1 MHQSN
6 QEALI
11 VIEGRATYDRM
22 MSAACNADPEEAI
35 RQMQNFLKVYPD
47 FAQAHNDIAVV
58 FHRIGNSLKAL
69 AHYEKAHKLAP
80 LNLTFR
86 KNLADFYAVEL
97 DWTDE
102 AIHIYLDILKDNP
115 FDVETLNALGTL
127 NEQNGRKEQARQ
139 FYTRALQ
146 LDPLSSGARNALHS
160 IGGTAALEQLT
171 AGSSAG
177 VPHYGKAVP
186 EVTPVFEPAL
196 SAEEVYNE
204 ATDAASAG
212 RTGEAIILLEKL
224 IRYHPEEA
232 IAHNDLGVLYQQAG
246 DPEQSRRHHEEAV
259 RLFPGDI
266 TFQKNL
272 ADLLAVCFQEY
283 ENALK
288 IYISLLGKNPRD
300 IDLLKGVAF
309 ICLET
314 GKTADAET
322 FLQRILAIE
331 PWHAEARQMLR
342 QLDEGPKAAATAKS
356 AEEMHAEAVS
366 LAAEGRDPEAMNVL
380 EQLISHHPAHAVAFN
395 DLGVIRFRNGDTEGA
410 RKAYE
415 RAVELEPV
423 NPVFRRNLADLYF
436 AALGMT
442 DDAIR
447 IYLDIHRQNPR
458 DLETLVN
465 LGHICRSID
474 RPEEARSFYRRALEI
489 EPWNQDA
496 RTAMQA
502 MA

>member
-11 VIEGRATYDRM
+11 VIEGRATYERM
-22 MSAACNADPEEAI
+22 MSAVCNTDPEEAI
-35 RQMQNFLKVYPD
+35 RQVQNFLKVYPD
-47 FAQAHNDIAVV
+47 FAQAHNDIAVI
-58 FHRIGNSLKAL
+58 FHRIGNNLKAL

-80 LNLTFR
+80 LSITFR

-97 DWTDE
+97 DWSDE

-146 LDPLSSGARNALHS
+146 LDPLSINARNALHS
-160 IGGTAALEQLT
+160 IGGTAALEQLS

-177 VPHYGKAVP
+177 ASSHGGILLEGA
-186 EVTPVFEPAL
+186 PVFESAP
-196 SAEEVYNE
+196 SAEEIYGE
-204 ATDAASAG
+204 ATEAANAG
-212 RTGEAIILLEKL
+212 RTGEAITLLEKL
-224 IRYHPEEA
+224 IRHYPDEA

-246 DPEQSRRHHEEAV
+246 DRDRSRRHHEAAV
-259 RLFPGDI
+259 RLFPGDV

-272 ADLLAVCFQEY
+272 ADLLAVCFNEY

-288 IYISLLGKNPRD
+288 IYITLLGKHPRD
-300 IDLLKGVAF
+300 LDLLKGIAF

-322 FLQRILAIE
+322 FLQRMLAIE
-331 PWHAEARQMLR
+331 PWNAEARQMLL
-342 QLDEGPKAAATAKS
+342 QLEESAKAAVPAKS

-366 LAAEGRDPEAMNVL
+366 LAGEGRDPEAMNIL
-380 EQLISHHPAHAVAFN
+380 EQLVSQHPAHAVAFN
-395 DLGVIRFRNGDTEGA
+395 DLGVVRFRNNDPDGA

-415 RAVELEPV
+415 RAVELEPA

-442 DDAIR
+442 DEAIR
-447 IYLDIHRQNPR
+447 IYLDLHRQNPR

-465 LGHICRSID
+465 LGHICAAME
-474 RPEEARSFYRRALEI
+474 RPEEAKTFYRRALEI
-489 EPWNQDA
+489 EPWNSEA
-496 RTAMQA
+496 RTAMKQI
-502 MA
+502 